1 VTRRRPLL
9 ATAAMAAIAPAHAAP
24 VPPGSHRIVF
34 AEERGNPPGPM
45 EVYLH
50 RPTTWQP
57 DGPVVVVM
65 HGNQRNPDLYRDAW
79 VPHAEAFGFLLVC
92 PGYSES
98 HFPGTRW
105 YNFGNA
111 VDGDGRAQPAAA
123 WSFGALDDAVA
134 AARAACGG
142 IGTDYALYGHS
153 AGAQFVHRAL
163 LLTGL
168 PHARRIVIANA
179 GSYAMP
185 RFDVAFPFGL
195 GGTAASEAALAAAL
209 GRPVVIL
216 LGDRDT
222 DPQHESLPRGP
233 QAEAQGPHRM
243 ARGLA
248 FYAAAREAAQRLRT
262 PFAWQLEIVPGIG
275 HSNSGM
281 AVAAA
286 PLLIGG

>member
-1 VTRRRPLL
+1 
-9 ATAAMAAIAPAHAAP
+9 MAAIDPARAAP

-34 AEERGNPPGPM
+34 AEERGSPPGAM

-50 RPTTWQP
+50 RPAAWQP

-92 PGYSES
+92 PGYSEA
-98 HFPGTRW
+98 HFPGTWW

-142 IGTDYALYGHS
+142 TGTDYALYGHS

-168 PHARRIVIANA
+168 PRARRIVIANA

-195 GGTAASEAALAAAL
+195 GGTAATEATLGAAL
-209 GRPVVIL
+209 GRPVTL
-216 LGDRDT
+216 MLGEADI
-222 DPQHESLPRGP
+222 DPSHESLPRGP
-233 QAEAQGPHRM
+233 GPEAQGPYRF
-243 ARGLA
+243 ARGQA
-248 FYAAAREAAQRLRT
+248 FFAAAREAAGRLGVS
-262 PFAWQLEIVPGIG
+262 FAWQLKAVPGVG

-281 AVAAA
+281 ALAAA
-286 PLLIGG
+286 PLLI